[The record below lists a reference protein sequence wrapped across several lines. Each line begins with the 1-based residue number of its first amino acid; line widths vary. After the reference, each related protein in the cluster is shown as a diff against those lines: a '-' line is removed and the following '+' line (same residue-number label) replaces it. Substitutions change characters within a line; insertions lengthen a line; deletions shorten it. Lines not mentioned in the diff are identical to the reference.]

1 MKSRKLLPTDYEQLC
16 EWWIG
21 WRWAV
26 PPPTTMLSDLG
37 VMISNDDVNICAGF
51 LYLMN
56 KETVG
61 WFTFPV
67 SNPTVRGIERKEGM
81 KMLVKE
87 IEKIA
92 KENGVLHLYSALRNP
107 SMISLQ
113 KENGY
118 VANGGYT
125 ELIKNI

>member
-21 WRWAV
+21 WRWVVA
-26 PPPTTMLSDLG
+26 PPTTMLSDLG